1 MEKQVIVSP
10 EELYVLGK
18 LLDAQYID
26 YAYVAMVKDI
36 GKSKVLFEKES
47 IDSLVSKDLLEE
59 DFSGNVVPKDETVDL
74 FKPVFFEYLESALDI
89 CSLKDP
95 KKIETTKFHFFDKHI
110 TMVKG
115 NEDGMLEVESV
126 ELKDLETI
134 ISSLVASEAG
144 DETADAFDKDDISRV
159 IVAKSKRF
167 SKGSIV
173 STYIESNNQIFK
185 EDENGT
191 PNRLKADEFK
201 IDIAKVLV
209 GVM

>member
-36 GKSKVLFEKES
+36 GKSIKLFEKES

-59 DFSGNVVPKDETVDL
+59 DFSGNVIPKDETVDL

-95 KKIETTKFHFFDKHI
+95 KKIETTKFHFGDNHI

-115 NEDGMLEVESV
+115 IEDGMLEVEPV

-134 ISSLVASEAG
+134 ISSLVASEKG
-144 DETADAFDKDDISRV
+144 DETADAFDKEDISRV
-159 IVAKSKRF
+159 
-167 SKGSIV
+167 
-173 STYIESNNQIFK
+173 
-185 EDENGT
+185 
-191 PNRLKADEFK
+191 
-201 IDIAKVLV
+201 
-209 GVM
+209 